1 MVVMEDGPIKIQGKY
16 HWNKSEAIEIKK
28 NLENKLME
36 DMENTTN
43 PIKQAT
49 YEIQLRSL
57 EIEEVVFH

>member
-1 MVVMEDGPIKIQGKY
+1 
-16 HWNKSEAIEIKK
+16 
-28 NLENKLME
+28 ME